1 MTVTS
6 TDCTDFRSGTR
17 SSYFV
22 ISYHSE
28 PRCIR
33 NIRAH
38 RVFCLAFPLLLVSH
52 ELWRFKTPIT
62 ECQVE
67 ALHQHVQPV
76 SERYFV
82 KASVQSTNV
91 LKLWMIISCFRVF
104 SCGQSIR
111 ISRCFT
117 EPTPLRVAIDWAA
130 DESAHHGWR
139 LLRSSQHRIPHE
151 RFPALLFNMA
161 QSSHSAKPK
170 PIVLCIELRLWTK
183 CSVEVQS
190 TTRAA
195 VCERASSHIRC
206 QCGSE
211 SPLVLF
217 SNRTS
222 TPYADYSRN
231 IEQLS

>member
-1 MTVTS
+1 MCSVSRFRCCWCPTNFGASRRPSLNVKSRHCINMCSRFRKDTS
-6 TDCTDFRSGTR
+6 SRHRS
-17 SSYFV
+17 
-22 ISYHSE
+22 
-28 PRCIR
+28 
-33 NIRAH
+33 N
-38 RVFCLAFPLLLVSH
+38 
-52 ELWRFKTPIT
+52 
-62 ECQVE
+62 
-67 ALHQHVQPV
+67 
-76 SERYFV
+76 
-82 KASVQSTNV
+82 QS
-91 LKLWMIISCFRVF
+91 ISCFRVF

-111 ISRCFT
+111 ISRRFT
-117 EPTPLRVAIDWAA
+117 EPTPLRVATDWAA

-139 LLRSSQHRIPHE
+139 LIRSSQHRIPHE

-183 CSVEVQS
+183 FSVEVQS

-231 IEQLS
+231 TEQFS